1 MQTFNLTLED
11 MPHRTK
17 KLLNI
22 AKVENMRSPRSNK
35 EVANQFII
43 TLQNG
48 ITVFQ
53 SYNSIISVKANGET
67 YLDYDRWDFSRTTGK
82 YRNIFLNE
90 NTKETRYKIKHG
102 KYGLVHLNK
111 PYWFNKVT
119 SPKPPRL
126 VSRGFFLCVT

>member
-1 MQTFNLTLED
+1 MQTFNLTLEN
-11 MPHRTK
+11 MPHAEK

-48 ITVFQ
+48 ITIFQ
-53 SYNSIISVKANGET
+53 SYNSIICVKADGET
-67 YLDYDRWDFSRTTGK
+67 YLDYDRWDYSRTTGK

-90 NTKETRYKIKHG
+90 NTKETRDKINKG
-102 KYGLVHLNK
+102 QYACVHLNK
-111 PYWFNKVT
+111 QSVYHHSIKT
-119 SPKPPRL
+119 
-126 VSRGFFLCVT
+126 TDY

>member
-1 MQTFNLTLED
+1 MQTFNLTLEN
-11 MPHRTK
+11 MPHREK

-48 ITVFQ
+48 IKVFQ
-53 SYNSIISVKANGET
+53 SYNSIICIKADGET
-67 YLDYDRWDFSRTTGK
+67 YLDYDRWNYSKTTSK

-90 NTKETRYKIKHG
+90 STVDTVKKIG
-102 KYGLVHLNK
+102 LGQYGCVRLNK
-111 PYWFNKVT
+111 
-119 SPKPPRL
+119 
-126 VSRGFFLCVT
+126 

>member
-1 MQTFNLTLED
+1 MITFNLTLED
-11 MPHRTK
+11 MPSRDK
-17 KLLNI
+17 KLSNI
-22 AKVENMRSPRSNK
+22 AKVENFKSSKSGQPI
-35 EVANQFII
+35 ANQFII

-48 ITVFQ
+48 IEVFQ
-53 SYNSIISVKANGET
+53 SYNSIIAVKANGET

-111 PYWFNKVT
+111 PY
-119 SPKPPRL
+119 
-126 VSRGFFLCVT
+126 

>member
-1 MQTFNLTLED
+1 MQTFNLTLEN
-11 MPHRTK
+11 MPHAEK

-53 SYNSIISVKANGET
+53 SYNSIICVKANGET
-67 YLDYDRWDFSRTTGK
+67 YLDYERWDYSRTTGK

-90 NTKETRYKIKHG
+90 NTKETRDKINQG
-102 KYGLVHLNK
+102 QYACVHLNK
-111 PYWFNKVT
+111 QSVYHHSIKT
-119 SPKPPRL
+119 
-126 VSRGFFLCVT
+126 TDY